1 MLNITESA
9 AEQVRQAA
17 AQNGAHEMALR
28 VAARLNDDGMIEF
41 GLGFDEIAEEDFVV
55 DAYGVKVLVA
65 PSSQPLLTD
74 VTLDFN
80 EVAPGEMSFVFQKAS
95 SGGGCGSGGGGGGCG
110 SGGCGSSKGG
120 CGS

>member
-17 AQNGAHEMALR
+17 AQSGANEMALR

-41 GLGFDEIAEEDFVV
+41 GLGFDEISEDDFVV
-55 DAYGVKVLVA
+55 DAYGVKVLVS

-80 EVAPGEMSFVFQKAS
+80 EIAPGEMSFVFQKAS
-95 SGGGCGSGGGGGGCG
+95 SGGGCGSGGCG
-110 SGGCGSSKGG
+110 SGGCGSGGSRGG

>member
-17 AQNGAHEMALR
+17 AQSGSTDMALR
-28 VAARLNDDGMIEF
+28 IAARVNDDGMIEF
-41 GLGFDEIAEEDFVV
+41 GLGFDEIAGDDFVI
-55 DAYGVKVLVA
+55 DTHGVKVLVA

-74 VTLDFN
+74 ITLDFN
-80 EVAPGEMSFVFQKAS
+80 EIAPGEMSFVFQKAS
-95 SGGGCGSGGGGGGCG
+95 SGGGCGSGGCG
-110 SGGCGSSKGG
+110 SGGCGSGGSKGG

>member
-1 MLNITESA
+1 MLKVTESA

-17 AQNGAHEMALR
+17 SQSGTDDMALR

-41 GLGFDEIAEEDFVV
+41 GLGFDESADEDFVIE
-55 DAYGVKVLVA
+55 AYGVKVLVA
-65 PSSQPLLTD
+65 PSSQALLTD
-74 VTLDFN
+74 ITLDFN

-95 SGGGCGSGGGGGGCG
+95 SGGGCGSGGCG
-110 SGGCGSSKGG
+110 SGGCGSGGGSKGG